1 MEIQKIFSNIEN
13 PSENLYSVLVSEEE
27 LALLKEFSDK
37 MSDEEYESKVKKIL
51 KDGSK
56 AAVGTGAGLVGAV
69 GATKLAYDA
78 AGDLGDAKLKAKMAK
93 ASRVSKSVNTKEAR
107 HALAKFDIDSA
118 RKLVKRAKRKGAG
131 AAAGYAASLAG
142 LAYAGKKLHDIS
154 KQEKDPRFAKKLE
167 EVTAKGKK
175 S

>member
-13 PSENLYSVLVSEEE
+13 PSEKFYSVLVSEEE

-37 MSDEEYESKVKKIL
+37 MSDEEYESKVKKIS
-51 KDGSK
+51 KDAVK
-56 AAVGTGAGLVGAV
+56 AGAGIGAGLV
-69 GATKLAYDA
+69 
-78 AGDLGDAKLKAKMAK
+78 
-93 ASRVSKSVNTKEAR
+93 
-107 HALAKFDIDSA
+107 
-118 RKLVKRAKRKGAG
+118 GAG

-154 KQEKDPRFAKKLE
+154 KQEKDPRFAKKFE

-175 S
+175 

>member
-13 PSENLYSVLVSEEE
+13 PSEKFYSVLVSEGE

-37 MSDEEYESKVKKIL
+37 MSDEEYESKVKKIS
-51 KDGSK
+51 KDAVK
-56 AAVGTGAGLVGAV
+56 AGAGIGTGLVGAI

-154 KQEKDPRFAKKLE
+154 KQEKDPRFSKKFG
-167 EVTAKGKK
+167 EVIAKGKK

>member
-1 MEIQKIFSNIEN
+1 M
-13 PSENLYSVLVSEEE
+13 
-27 LALLKEFSDK
+27 
-37 MSDEEYESKVKKIL
+37 

-56 AAVGTGAGLVGAV
+56 VAVGTGAGLVSAI

-154 KQEKDPRFAKKLE
+154 KQEKYPKFSKKFE
-167 EVTAKGKK
+167 EITAKGKK
-175 S
+175 